1 MMTLEDFKKSNMCW
15 NGNGYY
21 TTEKEWNSNYQ
32 IAKDVEKEF
41 FTHYDK
47 SLMLP
52 QKGDMIEFVNYNS
65 FYNHALVESVDK
77 FGLMYAKY
85 GNIVCLETVNHS
97 QLQVAR
103 LLIFILQT
111 LSLLDMKTAYSGPGV
126 VMEQVQDKEFTLQ

>member
-32 IAKDVEKEF
+32 IANDVEKEF

-47 SLMLP
+47 SLMQP

-77 FGLMYAKY
+77 FG
-85 GNIVCLETVNHS
+85 
-97 QLQVAR
+97 
-103 LLIFILQT
+103 
-111 LSLLDMKTAYSGPGV
+111 
-126 VMEQVQDKEFTLQ
+126 